1 MSATDASSGRLQAGT
16 GIALVA
22 IIALLA
28 LISLVW
34 TPHGGVSA
42 GTTPLAEPGA
52 VHWLGTDAT
61 GRDVVAALMSATLM
75 SLLLAWFAT
84 LVSLLIGVPLGA
96 LLAARFGGGTARQ
109 LVLVGILPAA
119 LCLGA
124 IFGALRVQSTLS
136 VFLSIGLPG
145 AVAATVGGRA
155 VMAPVLAADFV
166 AAARLAG
173 LGWLGAGQRH
183 VVPLVLPRLIALGLE
198 LLAAA
203 MLVEVTL
210 SFAGLGVD
218 GAGLSLGTMLRDGQQ
233 LAQVRPLLV
242 VAPGA
247 VAVVTA
253 LALLIAASGLR
264 AGGPVEARH
273 GAA

>member
-1 MSATDASSGRLQAGT
+1 MSTLEAPRGRLQAGT

-28 LISLVW
+28 LISVVW
-34 TPHGGVSA
+34 TPHGVAAGSA
-42 GTTPLAEPGA
+42 TPLTEPGGA
-52 VHWLGTDAT
+52 HWLGTDQT
-61 GRDVVAALMSATLM
+61 GRDVVSAMMSATLM

-84 LVSLLIGVPLGA
+84 LVSLLVGIPLGA
-96 LLAARFGGGTARQ
+96 VLAARFGAGPARQ
-109 LVLVGILPAA
+109 LVLAGILPAA

-124 IFGALRVQSTLS
+124 IFGALGVQSTLS
-136 VFLSIGLPG
+136 VLLAIGLPG
-145 AVAATVGGRA
+145 AVAVTVASRA
-155 VMAPVLAADFV
+155 ITAPVLASDYV
-166 AAARLAG
+166 SSARLVG

-183 VVPLVLPRLIALGLE
+183 VVPVVLPQLIALGME

-218 GAGLSLGTMLRDGQQ
+218 GIGLSLGTMLRDGQQ
-233 LAQVRPLLV
+233 VAQARPLLV

-253 LALLIAASGLR
+253 LTLLIAANGLR
-264 AGGPVEARH
+264 EAHR

>member
-1 MSATDASSGRLQAGT
+1 MSGTNASATRLQGGA

-22 IIALLA
+22 TIALLA
-28 LISLVW
+28 LVSLVW
-34 TPHGGVSA
+34 TPHGGTVGNGMA
-42 GTTPLAEPGA
+42 LAEPSA
-52 VHWLGTDAT
+52 THWLGTDHT
-61 GRDVVAALMSATLM
+61 GRDLVSALMSATLM

-84 LVSLLIGVPLGA
+84 LVSLVVGIPLGA
-96 LLAARFGGGTARQ
+96 LLAARLGASGTRQ

-124 IFGALRVQSTLS
+124 IFGGLRVQSTLS
-136 VFLSIGLPG
+136 VFLAIGLPG
-145 AVAATVGGRA
+145 AIAATVAARTI
-155 VMAPVLAADFV
+155 MAPVLAADYV

-183 VVPLVLPRLIALGLE
+183 VVPMVLPGLVALGME

-203 MLVEVTL
+203 MLIEVTL

-233 LAQVRPLLV
+233 LAQARPLLV

-253 LALLIAASGLR
+253 LALLIAAGGLR
-264 AGGPVEARH
+264 EASR

>member
-1 MSATDASSGRLQAGT
+1 MSAIAAPRGRLQAGA

-34 TPHGGVSA
+34 TPHGGVA
-42 GTTPLAEPGA
+42 GSTTPLAEPDA
-52 VHWLGTDAT
+52 VHWFGTDQT
-61 GRDVVAALMSATLM
+61 GRDVISALMSGTLM

-84 LVSLLIGVPLGA
+84 LVSLVIGIPTGV
-96 LLAARFGGGTARQ
+96 LLATRFGAGSRRQ

-124 IFGALRVQSTLS
+124 ILGGLRVQSTLS
-136 VFLSIGLPG
+136 VFLAIGLPG
-145 AVAATVGGRA
+145 AVAAAIAARA
-155 VMAPVLAADFV
+155 VLAPVLAADYV

-173 LGWLGAGQRH
+173 LGWLEAGQRH
-183 VVPLVLPRLIALGLE
+183 VVPMVMPQLVALGME

-233 LAQVRPLLV
+233 LAQMRPLLV
-242 VAPGA
+242 IAPGA
-247 VAVVTA
+247 VALVTA
-253 LALLIAASGLR
+253 LALLISAGGLR
-264 AGGPVEARH
+264 EARR

>member
-1 MSATDASSGRLQAGT
+1 MSAVSKPRGRLQAGA

-34 TPHGGVSA
+34 TPHGGVAGSA
-42 GTTPLAEPGA
+42 TPLAEPDN
-52 VHWLGTDAT
+52 VHWLGTDQT
-61 GRDVVAALMSATLM
+61 GRDVVSALMSGTLM

-84 LVSLLIGVPLGA
+84 LVSLVIGVPLGA
-96 LLAARFGGGTARQ
+96 LLATRFGAGSQRQ

-124 IFGALRVQSTLS
+124 VLGGLRVQSTLS
-136 VFLSIGLPG
+136 VFLAIGLPG
-145 AVAATVGGRA
+145 AVAAAIAARA
-155 VMAPVLAADFV
+155 ILAPVLAADYV

-173 LGWLGAGQRH
+173 LDWLEAGQRH
-183 VVPLVLPRLIALGLE
+183 VVPMVMPQLVALGME

-218 GAGLSLGTMLRDGQQ
+218 GTGLSLGTMLRDGQQ
-233 LAQVRPLLV
+233 LAQVRPMLV
-242 VAPGA
+242 IAPGA
-247 VAVVTA
+247 VALVTA
-253 LALLIAASGLR
+253 LALLISAGGLR
-264 AGGPVEARH
+264 AGGLREARR

>member
-1 MSATDASSGRLQAGT
+1 MSAIAAPRGRLQAGA
-16 GIALVA
+16 GIVLVA

-28 LISLVW
+28 LVSLVW
-34 TPHGGVSA
+34 TPHGGVVGSA
-42 GTTPLAEPGA
+42 TPLAEPDA
-52 VHWLGTDAT
+52 VHWLGTDQT
-61 GRDVVAALMSATLM
+61 GRDVVSALMSGTLM

-84 LVSLLIGVPLGA
+84 LVSLVIGILAGV
-96 LLAARFGGGTARQ
+96 LLARRFGAGERRQ

-124 IFGALRVQSTLS
+124 VFGGLRVQSTLS
-136 VFLSIGLPG
+136 VFLAIGLPG
-145 AVAATVGGRA
+145 AVAAAVAARA
-155 VMAPVLAADFV
+155 ILTPVLAADYV
-166 AAARLAG
+166 SAARLAG
-173 LGWLGAGQRH
+173 LGWLEAGQRH
-183 VVPLVLPRLIALGLE
+183 VVPMVMPQLIALGME
-198 LLAAA
+198 LLATA

-242 VAPGA
+242 IAPGA
-247 VAVVTA
+247 VALVTA
-253 LALLIAASGLR
+253 LALLIVAGGLR
-264 AGGPVEARH
+264 AGRVSEARS